1 MTHKISHREWLA
13 VLAVVLLAFALRVN
27 DLHGTPPGLHIDELA
42 NLQMVETVTQG
53 RLTIFFPEN
62 VGNEAFYFYIAGP
75 FMSLVGKNAD
85 VMRLVP
91 ILGSMVGLCTI
102 WALTRR
108 LFGPVAALVTL
119 AYFAVTFWTL
129 LTGRMLV
136 RATFLLP
143 TSALAA
149 YWFWRAP
156 AASGRR
162 VWIYFAVSGLFAGLA
177 VETYIASRVFPI
189 IFIAFGLYILVA
201 HRSEWRF
208 WFKGLA
214 IALIVMGLVAL
225 PLVVYLSQYTDGG
238 KLSFFNINQPLLEL
252 QKGNWQPLIENAIN
266 TLGIFA
272 FTGEPLPYYGIP
284 GRPFFEPIGAALFV
298 AGLLIAAWR
307 WRKPP
312 YTFVLLWFFVTLA
325 PTMVSFPAPNSI
337 RAIAAQ
343 VVAFMFIGIAV
354 AAIVRRWPNKLVY
367 AGLIAVFAFNVVW
380 TTRDYFVVWPSL
392 PETRF
397 WQLASLRGVADTLQ
411 RDPDTSAVA
420 VCAPDQ
426 LIYEGDR
433 WWEPAWKVMR
443 FLLNRPD
450 VALRYYNCVDTLIFP
465 PGTAR
470 YAFPDALAEA
480 TLQQFPIYARF
491 LASAQPDRAELPD
504 RLGVILTADLQAA
517 LAQPLSLAAQSP
529 VKLDGASEAAALP
542 IDLGGKVEFLG
553 YALSQTGRDAE
564 LVTYWRATDQ
574 LPPQLSQFTHVM
586 NDQGDIVTQQD
597 RLMLTSQSLRPG
609 DVFAQIHHLTL
620 PADLPPGSYPI
631 AIGLY
636 TQPDGK
642 RLSIVQ
648 DQQPRGDRL
657 FLQPIE
663 IN

>member
-1 MTHKISHREWLA
+1 MA
-13 VLAVVLLAFALRVN
+13 VLLLAFGLRVY

-42 NLQMVETVTQG
+42 NLQMIETVTQG

-91 ILGSMVGLCTI
+91 IFGSMVGLCAI

-108 LFGPVAALVTL
+108 LFGPVAAVVTM

-149 YWFWRAP
+149 YCFWRAP

-162 VWIYFAVSGLFAGLA
+162 VWLYFALSGLFAGLA
-177 VETYIASRVFPI
+177 VETYIASRVFPA
-189 IFIAFGLYILVA
+189 IFVAFGLYILVVQRA
-201 HRSEWRF
+201 RWRF
-208 WFKGLA
+208 WFKGVA
-214 IALIVMGLVAL
+214 TVLIVMGLVAL
-225 PLVVYLSQYTDGG
+225 PLMLYLAQYSDGG

-252 QKGNWQPLIENAIN
+252 QQGNLQPLLENVIN
-266 TLGIFA
+266 TLGVFA
-272 FTGEPLPYYGIP
+272 FTSEALPYYGIP
-284 GRPFFEPIGAALFV
+284 GRPFFDPLSAALFF
-298 AGLLIAAWR
+298 AGLLIAVWR
-307 WRKPP
+307 WRKPE
-312 YTFVLLWFFVTLA
+312 YTFVLLWFFITLA

-354 AAIVRRWPNKLVY
+354 AAIVRRWPGKFVS
-367 AGLIAVFAFNVVW
+367 AGLLAVFAFNVVW
-380 TTRDYFVVWPSL
+380 TVRDYFVIWPSL
-392 PETRF
+392 PDTRF
-397 WQLASLRGVADTLQ
+397 WQLAGLRGVADQVQ

-450 VALRYYNCVDTLIFP
+450 LALRYYNCVDTLILP
-465 PGTAR
+465 AGTAR
-470 YAFPDALAEA
+470 YAFPDAVDEA
-480 TLQQFPIYARF
+480 TLQQFPIYTRF
-491 LASAQPDRAELPD
+491 LAAAQPDRTELPD
-504 RLGVILTADLQAA
+504 RLGVILKADLGAA
-517 LAQPLSLAAQSP
+517 LAQQLASAGQSP
-529 VKLDGASEAAALP
+529 VKLDGSIEITAAP
-542 IDLGGKVEFLG
+542 IDLGGQVEFLG
-553 YALSQTGRDAE
+553 YTLSHVGKEAE
-564 LVTYWRATDQ
+564 LVTFWRATDQ

-609 DVFAQIHHLTL
+609 DVFVQIHRLTL
-620 PADLPPGSYPI
+620 PENLPPGSYPI

-642 RLSIVQ
+642 RLPIVM

-657 FLQPIE
+657 FLQSLRVTP
-663 IN
+663 